1 MSFGGS
7 PADHAHNARVH
18 THTHTHTDRHMMNT
32 RARTNKNTRLGA
44 GMVRRWDDGG
54 NVLAKDAGEER

>member
-1 MSFGGS
+1 
-7 PADHAHNARVH
+7 
-18 THTHTHTDRHMMNT
+18 MMNT

-44 GMVRRWDDGG
+44 GMVRDDGG

>member
-7 PADHAHNARVH
+7 PADHAHKARVH
-18 THTHTHTDRHMMNT
+18 THTHTHTHMMNT
-32 RARTNKNTRLGA
+32 RARANKNTRLGA
-44 GMVRRWDDGG
+44 GMVRDDGG